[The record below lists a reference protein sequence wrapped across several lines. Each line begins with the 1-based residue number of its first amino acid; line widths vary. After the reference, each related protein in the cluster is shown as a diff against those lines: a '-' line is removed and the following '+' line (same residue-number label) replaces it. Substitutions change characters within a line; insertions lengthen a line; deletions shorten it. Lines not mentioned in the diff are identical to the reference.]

1 MKTAG
6 VMTGACLFTWLVMA
20 TLVTPDAAVELLL
33 GMTAPLGVAVTT
45 MILIDR
51 TYRQDPNRLTPL
63 MIKAFGTKIVL
74 FGAYVAVVVSAA
86 PIDPIPFVVS
96 FTSYFIALHMIEAL
110 WLRSLF
116 AAVRTPE
123 S

>member
-1 MKTAG
+1 
-6 VMTGACLFTWLVMA
+6 MTGACLLTWLVMA
-20 TLVTPDAAVELLL
+20 TVVTPDAALELLL

-45 MILIDR
+45 MVLIDR
-51 TYRQDPNRLTPL
+51 TYRHDPTRLTPL
-63 MIKAFGTKIVL
+63 MVKAFGTKMVL
-74 FGAYVAVVVSAA
+74 FGGYVAVVVSAA

-96 FTSYFIALHMIEAL
+96 FTSYFIALHMTEAL